1 MFPSMSQGAPA
12 PLSYHRQFQPS
23 IPKTRPRLSRLD
35 KQKLCPLEKTLSFL
49 FFYFRIRKVKVSEVF
64 FAETLGN
71 YEDVFWFSRFSCVI
85 ESSIIIGS
93 SGVSG
98 FERSPSVNQH
108 CVVSDFSETH
118 TQTDPLTH
126 CYPLQATMGCH
137 SLQVV
142 TVAIMKQ
149 GKS

>member
-1 MFPSMSQGAPA
+1 M
-12 PLSYHRQFQPS
+12 
-23 IPKTRPRLSRLD
+23 
-35 KQKLCPLEKTLSFL
+35 L
-49 FFYFRIRKVKVSEVF
+49 FYLRIRKVKVSEVF

-118 TQTDPLTH
+118 THRLTH
-126 CYPLQATMGCH
+126 
-137 SLQVV
+137 
-142 TVAIMKQ
+142 
-149 GKS
+149 